1 MTQTEFKNWRNQMG
15 YTQRRAAELL
25 GYKYRSS
32 ISQIENGHMRVTPQV
47 AKICRLLLETKN
59 DTEKI

>member
-1 MTQTEFKNWRNQMG
+1 MG